1 MNNRNENELGEAL
14 ERLIS
19 IKMRAAVIVEGI
31 VTAYNANEKTCDI
44 TILGTPYFSV
54 PLKVL
59 VNTPNGQ
66 ASFFEI
72 PTVGT
77 SCLVEF
83 RSGNIRLPQIL
94 FIDQGDKLLINY
106 KELVEFNGGVF
117 GGLVKV
123 IELTTKLNN
132 LENAFNNL
140 VTLFNAHVHTGV
152 TTGVGSSGPTPSQDT
167 TQLTPTVRGEI
178 EDTSVTH

>member
-14 ERLIS
+14 ERLIA
-19 IKMRAAVIVEGI
+19 IKMRAAVIVEGVI
-31 VTAYNANEKTCDI
+31 TAYNADERTADI

-54 PLKVL
+54 PLRVL
-59 VNTPNGQ
+59 INSQ

-72 PTVGT
+72 PTAGT
-77 SCLVEF
+77 NCLVEF

-106 KELVEFNGGVF
+106 KTMVEFNGGLL
-117 GGLVKV
+117 GGIPKV
-123 IELTTKLNN
+123 IELTAKLNN

-152 TTGVGSSGPTPSQDT
+152 TTGGGSSGPTPSQDGT
-167 TQLTPTVRGEI
+167 HLTPTLRGDI
-178 EDTSVTH
+178 EDTKVTH